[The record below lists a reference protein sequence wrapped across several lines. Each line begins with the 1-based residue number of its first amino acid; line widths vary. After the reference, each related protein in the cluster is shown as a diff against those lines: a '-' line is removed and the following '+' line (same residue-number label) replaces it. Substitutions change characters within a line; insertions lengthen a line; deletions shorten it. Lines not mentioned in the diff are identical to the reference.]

1 MGAAI
6 AARLAPC
13 IKDAWK
19 TERSQMMK
27 PKIQLQLTGRRSAG
41 LGLAMLGGMG
51 MLALTSLLFAGGGS
65 NPGIK
70 IEPLT
75 RERTTLTDD
84 VSIAVRLQP
93 GDRPEQVIEFE
104 DPSHI
109 AVFRFTV
116 PPGEIFPW
124 HTHPG
129 LALSGVQQGQL
140 VYVYADDCIERPYP
154 AGTMFVDPGGDN
166 VHTAYNPSESE
177 ETVVVVTFLNA
188 PADGGLTLPVDEA
201 QGARLDERCGID
213 R

>member
-1 MGAAI
+1 
-6 AARLAPC
+6 
-13 IKDAWK
+13 
-19 TERSQMMK
+19 MK
-27 PKIQLQLTGRRSAG
+27 PKIQLQQIDRRPVGRVFAAVAG
-41 LGLAMLGGMG
+41 AG
-51 MLALTSLLFAGGGS
+51 MLALTTLLFAGDGS

-70 IEPLT
+70 IEPLSS
-75 RERTTLTDD
+75 ERTTLTDD

-93 GDRPEQVIEFE
+93 GNRPEQVIEFE
-104 DPSHI
+104 DPSYI

-129 LALSGVQQGQL
+129 LALSGVQQGEL
-140 VYVYADDCIERPYP
+140 VYIYADDCVERPYP

-188 PADGGLTLPVDEA
+188 PADGGLTLPVDGTE
-201 QGARLDERCGID
+201 GARLDERCGID